1 MIDSNEKRF
10 SEALFATFEIYD
22 KQTTDTTIKIWWACL
37 KQYEINQVCQAL
49 TSHIKCPNNGTFAPK
64 PADIIKQI
72 DGTREDKQLHIETM
86 AVMAFQHA
94 VAGISKFGS
103 YNAPNFRDK
112 VTAKVISVMG
122 GWKAFCQT
130 EESKMVWKQKEFV
143 GLYGDYHDKPLEA
156 LACTLKGI
164 ADKPELL
171 EMNPVLK
178 KLTNQQDK

>member
-1 MIDSNEKRF
+1 
-10 SEALFATFEIYD
+10 
-22 KQTTDTTIKIWWACL
+22 
-37 KQYEINQVCQAL
+37 
-49 TSHIKCPNNGTFAPK
+49 
-64 PADIIKQI
+64 
-72 DGTREDKQLHIETM
+72 
-86 AVMAFQHA
+86 
-94 VAGISKFGS
+94 
-103 YNAPNFRDK
+103 
-112 VTAKVISVMG
+112 MG